1 VSANNIFKIPE
12 CKLVSLLLCKK
23 PGTMEAVLYD
33 NESIFVWAL
42 FMSLKKTFALEYNSN
57 NCSLALGYAWL
68 LRISAYKEKRE
79 EN

>member
-1 VSANNIFKIPE
+1 
-12 CKLVSLLLCKK
+12 
-23 PGTMEAVLYD
+23 MEAISCD

-42 FMSLKKTFALEYNSN
+42 FPKSLRKTFAVEYNLK
-57 NCSLALGYAWL
+57 NCSVALGCAWL

>member
-1 VSANNIFKIPE
+1 
-12 CKLVSLLLCKK
+12 
-23 PGTMEAVLYD
+23 MEAVSCD

-42 FMSLKKTFALEYNSN
+42 FKSLRKTFAVEYNLK
-57 NCSLALGYAWL
+57 NCSVALGCAWL